1 MMSVRRTPAVM
12 AALVASTLVLT
23 GCAAPTPT
31 ASPSASAPADDPM
44 DMDAIAAKTL
54 KFAETLFG
62 MAEAYAIGK
71 IEEAGYE
78 WRVVQRDLEMFPATK
93 DYRPNRI
100 NLTIKEGIVYKVS
113 VG

>member
-1 MMSVRRTPAVM
+1 MAMATSVF
-12 AALVASTLVLT
+12 LT
-23 GCAAPTPT
+23 GCAAPSPI
-31 ASPSASAPADDPM
+31 APSPSPSASAEDPV

-54 KFAETLFG
+54 AFAETLFG

-78 WRVVQRDLEMFPATK
+78 WRVVKRDLEDFPVTM

>member
-1 MMSVRRTPAVM
+1 MMRVRGIPAVM

-23 GCAAPTPT
+23 GCAAPTP
-31 ASPSASAPADDPM
+31 SPSSSAPVEDPM
-44 DMDAIAAKTL
+44 DMDAIAAKTQV
-54 KFAETLFG
+54 FAETLFG
-62 MAEAYAIGK
+62 MAEGYAIEQ
-71 IEEAGYE
+71 IEAAGYE

-100 NLTIKEGIVYKVS
+100 NLTIKEGIVYKVN

>member
-1 MMSVRRTPAVM
+1 
-12 AALVASTLVLT
+12 
-23 GCAAPTPT
+23 
-31 ASPSASAPADDPM
+31 M

-54 KFAETLFG
+54 EFAETLFG

-78 WRVVQRDLEMFPATK
+78 WRVVQRDQEMFPATK

>member
-1 MMSVRRTPAVM
+1 MEQT
-12 AALVASTLVLT
+12 
-23 GCAAPTPT
+23 
-31 ASPSASAPADDPM
+31 
-44 DMDAIAAKTL
+44 AAKTL

-78 WRVVQRDLEMFPATK
+78 WRVVKRDLEDFPVTM
-93 DYRPNRI
+93 DYRPTRI

>member
-1 MMSVRRTPAVM
+1 MKPLIAIAVG
-12 AALVASTLVLT
+12 LTLLT
-23 GCAAPTPT
+23 GCASSSPVAP
-31 ASPSASAPADDPM
+31 SPSVSAPAEDPM
-44 DMDAIAAKTL
+44 DLDAIAAKTL
-54 KFAETLFG
+54 EFAETLFG

-78 WRVVQRDLEMFPATK
+78 WRVVQRDQEMFPATK

-100 NLTIKEGIVYKVS
+100 DLVIKEGIVYQVS

>member
-1 MMSVRRTPAVM
+1 MKLFLALALATSVI
-12 AALVASTLVLT
+12 LT
-23 GCAAPTPT
+23 GC
-31 ASPSASAPADDPM
+31 SPSSPAGPSPSLSSPAEDPM

-54 KFAETLFG
+54 EFAETLFG
-62 MAEAYAIGK
+62 MAEGYAIGK

-78 WRVVQRDLEMFPATK
+78 WRVVQRDLEMFPVTK

-100 NLTIKEGIVYKVS
+100 DLTIKEGIVYKVS